1 MIVRLLSCLA
11 VTAGLSLAP
20 AQSAPATRS
29 QALPGTETREPPVGG
44 DAAEAAV
51 KTVRERDAARQ
62 RQWDKK
68 MRALSGSIC
77 TGC

>member
-1 MIVRLLSCLA
+1 MIVRLLFCLA
-11 VTAGLSLAP
+11 MTAGLSLAP
-20 AQSAPATRS
+20 AQAAPAAGS
-29 QALPGTETREPPVGG
+29 QGRPGAEAPERPDSG

-51 KTVRERDAARQ
+51 KAVRERDAARQ
-62 RQWDKK
+62 LQWDKK